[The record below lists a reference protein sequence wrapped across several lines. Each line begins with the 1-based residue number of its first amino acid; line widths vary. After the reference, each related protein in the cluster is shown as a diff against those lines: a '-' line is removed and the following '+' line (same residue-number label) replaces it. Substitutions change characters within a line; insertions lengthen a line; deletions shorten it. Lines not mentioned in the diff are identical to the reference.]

1 MVSWDRTRLR
11 KRTTAETQTL
21 AATIRETEQRM
32 KLKIDWR
39 EFTDKIDFFLENADS
54 IIDES
59 QLVRTKK
66 HLNEIK
72 REIASWSKDCYK
84 FLEDSFEVD
93 KEVGYNEI
101 SSSFN
106 NSYGLAHEF
115 GKRYKDDE
123 VSESTRLITDLL
135 HDEVDDVKA
144 KCNTLKYYKTLLKVS
159 DAIIKPDMNLEYRNQ
174 YSTEQVLDLILQKL
188 YNVYGSYQYP
198 VLKILE
204 WNGVFLKR
212 REEHKELVEILQK
225 KGYVKS
231 DGFDFRDLTIQLTAK
246 GKIYVEK
253 LEKKRPTDY
262 SHIDKSKKEL
272 DRKIDEVKNELW
284 KLGLGQEI
292 IFEELEELKSLYT
305 KVDKKTWGQV
315 LKGKL
320 IDLGLSELISTD
332 TMNFIY
338 KELTNEILR
347 LK

>member
-1 MVSWDRTRLR
+1 
-11 KRTTAETQTL
+11 
-21 AATIRETEQRM
+21 
-32 KLKIDWR
+32 
-39 EFTDKIDFFLENADS
+39 
-54 IIDES
+54 
-59 QLVRTKK
+59 
-66 HLNEIK
+66 
-72 REIASWSKDCYK
+72 
-84 FLEDSFEVD
+84 
-93 KEVGYNEI
+93 
-101 SSSFN
+101 
-106 NSYGLAHEF
+106 
-115 GKRYKDDE
+115 
-123 VSESTRLITDLL
+123 
-135 HDEVDDVKA
+135 
-144 KCNTLKYYKTLLKVS
+144 
-159 DAIIKPDMNLEYRNQ
+159 
-174 YSTEQVLDLILQKL
+174 
-188 YNVYGSYQYP
+188 
-198 VLKILE
+198 
-204 WNGVFLKR
+204 
-212 REEHKELVEILQK
+212 
-225 KGYVKS
+225 
-231 DGFDFRDLTIQLTAK
+231 LTIQLTAK

>member
-1 MVSWDRTRLR
+1 
-11 KRTTAETQTL
+11 
-21 AATIRETEQRM
+21 
-32 KLKIDWR
+32 
-39 EFTDKIDFFLENADS
+39 
-54 IIDES
+54 
-59 QLVRTKK
+59 
-66 HLNEIK
+66 
-72 REIASWSKDCYK
+72 
-84 FLEDSFEVD
+84 
-93 KEVGYNEI
+93 
-101 SSSFN
+101 
-106 NSYGLAHEF
+106 
-115 GKRYKDDE
+115 
-123 VSESTRLITDLL
+123 
-135 HDEVDDVKA
+135 
-144 KCNTLKYYKTLLKVS
+144 
-159 DAIIKPDMNLEYRNQ
+159 MNLEYRNQ